1 MADDVARV
9 IREAN
14 AGPAIV
20 VGISMGGMI
29 AQHVAMRHPKDVA
42 GLVLIATSP
51 GHPHGVLPDPRA
63 LGWLLRAPLARND
76 PRAVR
81 NFNRLLLPEHEL
93 DRAQIHL
100 SRWPDAMAHDPLSM
114 QTFVR
119 HFLAVMTNWT
129 GDGVGRIDKPAIVLH
144 GADDILVPPANAERL
159 AKLIKRAE
167 LVLLPRVA
175 HAVPTLVPDAIENA
189 IARLREVA

>member
-1 MADDVARV
+1 VFP
-9 IREAN
+9 E
-14 AGPAIV
+14 
-20 VGISMGGMI
+20 
-29 AQHVAMRHPKDVA
+29 
-42 GLVLIATSP
+42 
-51 GHPHGVLPDPRA
+51 PRA
-63 LGWLLRAPLARND
+63 LGWLLRAPLARKD

-93 DRAQIHL
+93 DRAHVHL
-100 SRWPDAMAHDPLSM
+100 SRWPDAMAHDPLSI

-129 GDGVGRIDKPAIVLH
+129 GAGVERIDKPAIVLH
-144 GADDILVPPANAERL
+144 GAEDILVPPANAERL

-175 HAVPTLVPDAIENA
+175 HAVPTLAPDAIEKA